1 MGKKRLDDL
10 LVERGIAADRQ
21 KATALILSGLVWVER
36 QRLDKPGT
44 QLDPTSEIQFK
55 SKELRYV
62 SRGGLKLEEALR
74 CLSVPVSRQV
84 CLDLGAST
92 GGFTDCLL
100 QHGARK
106 VYAFDVGRG
115 QLDWKL
121 RQDRR
126 VVVRDGVNVRY
137 LAPSMVPDRVDLI
150 TIDVS
155 FISLRLILLP
165 LKQFPSAR
173 VLALVKPQFEA
184 ERSEV
189 EAGGVIKSPKRQRQ
203 IVERIKSFARQEG
216 FVILGETPSPI
227 AGQKGNREYFLLL
240 GQGDT

>member
-1 MGKKRLDDL
+1 M
-10 LVERGIAADRQ
+10 
-21 KATALILSGLVWVER
+21 SGLVWVDG

-44 QLDPTSEIQFK
+44 HLDPSSKIRVK
-55 SKELRYV
+55 SRELRYV

-74 CLSVPVSRQV
+74 CLAVPVSSQV

-100 QHGARK
+100 QHGSRK

-115 QLDWKL
+115 QLNWKL

-126 VVVRDGVNVRY
+126 VVVREGVNVRY
-137 LAPSMVPDRVDLI
+137 LVSSMVTDRVDLI

-155 FISLRLILLP
+155 FISLRLILPP

-173 VLALVKPQFEA
+173 ILALVKPQFEA
-184 ERSEV
+184 ESREV

-203 IVERIKSFARQEG
+203 IVERIKSFACQEG
-216 FVILGETPSPI
+216 FVILGEIPSPI
-227 AGQKGNREYFLLL
+227 AGQKGNREYFLFLR
-240 GQGDT
+240 QVDT